1 MLQTAVSAALAW
13 YLAQLVWGHPAPLFA
28 AIAAIIVSSTSLGQ
42 QRRRATELA
51 LGVAVG
57 IFIADVLARG
67 IGTGGWQIAVLV
79 VLAMSTALLVGGGPE
94 LVTEAGVS
102 ALLLA
107 TVQVPD
113 GGVSPDRFLDA
124 LMGGAVSLL
133 VNAILFPV
141 NPILAV
147 ARASQPVFLDLGSAL
162 DATAR
167 GLERGDID
175 EARAGLERARGLDDE
190 IERLYEAIALGQDTA
205 RLAPAHR
212 RAHGQLRLYGDAVHQ
227 LDLAVHNTRV
237 LARAAVGYV
246 RDGARAPEAVV
257 IAVRELSEAV
267 RELACQLEEPE
278 RASVAGE
285 TAWRAARRATAL
297 LEVQPADCPPACW
310 SARYARRLSTS
321 CAERAWSPPP
331 PSARSTRTPPSTRL
345 ATPTPRTDRSHAHER
360 RADSR
365 SAGSNIDDD
374 TVVAPIR
381 NQPPG
386 RQRHWPPHGACSR
399 RPSVTLDASASAT
412 PAATAISR
420 RRAPA
425 DCTAARAHRAS
436 VRLSRRAWRGRSR
449 GVVRR

>member
-1 MLQTAVSAALAW
+1 VPAPKRPESLLHDAAQRGRVSFATRRRRVRRGLRSVLQTAVSAALAW

-57 IFIADVLARG
+57 IFIADVLVRG

-141 NPILAV
+141 NPIMAV

-190 IERLYEAIALGQDTA
+190 IERLYEAIAIGQDTA

-212 RAHGQLRLYGDAVHQ
+212 RTHGHLRLYGDAAHQ

-237 LARAAVGYV
+237 LARAAVRYV
-246 RDGARAPEAVV
+246 RDGTRAPEAVV

-267 RELACQLEEPE
+267 RELAGQLEQPE
-278 RASVAGE
+278 RASAARE
-285 TAWRAARRATAL
+285 TAWRAARHATAL
-297 LEVQPADCPPACW
+297 LEVQHADLA
-310 SARYARRLSTS
+310 TS
-321 CAERAWSPPP
+321 MLVGQIRATAVDLMRGAGMEPTAAERAVDENTAEHK
-331 PSARSTRTPPSTRL
+331 ARDAKPE
-345 ATPTPRTDRSHAHER
+345 D
-360 RADSR
+360 
-365 SAGSNIDDD
+365 G
-374 TVVAPIR
+374 PI
-381 NQPPG
+381 
-386 RQRHWPPHGACSR
+386 A
-399 RPSVTLDASASAT
+399 RP
-412 PAATAISR
+412 
-420 RRAPA
+420 
-425 DCTAARAHRAS
+425 
-436 VRLSRRAWRGRSR
+436 
-449 GVVRR
+449 